1 MISRTPNAVL
11 VQASSCPSK
20 TRGGLGYGFSCK
32 HGIRKDAHSDR
43 PDRVGHREM
52 SVASHDLVE
61 STLRWEAN
69 PDTAKDCP
77 SLNVLRSN
85 CIKGPIGGQV
95 TEPHTVGALWLL
107 GGRARTEE
115 AASERKPSKRLDV
128 MLNEKVE
135 PSRRV
140 RLIVVEPARAR
151 EPEVTADEKDPP
163 PQGLPRG
170 AEGRTLK
177 TSKSAG
183 P

>member
-1 MISRTPNAVL
+1 ML
-11 VQASSCPSK
+11 
-20 TRGGLGYGFSCK
+20 
-32 HGIRKDAHSDR
+32 
-43 PDRVGHREM
+43 
-52 SVASHDLVE
+52 
-61 STLRWEAN
+61 W
-69 PDTAKDCP
+69 
-77 SLNVLRSN
+77 VLRSN

-95 TEPHTVGALWLL
+95 TESHTVGALWLL

-151 EPEVTADEKDPP
+151 EPETTADEKDPP